1 MGKVQNFSSMK
12 STHFVLQLMA
22 ITTRVFRIGALG
34 GGHALQIVRVGQSE
48 QVQRGDGYPFSR
60 TEKH

>member
-1 MGKVQNFSSMK
+1 MGKVQNFSLMK

-34 GGHALQIVRVGQSE
+34 GGHALQIARDLSSFPTYQDLVRV
-48 QVQRGDGYPFSR
+48 RC
-60 TEKH
+60 